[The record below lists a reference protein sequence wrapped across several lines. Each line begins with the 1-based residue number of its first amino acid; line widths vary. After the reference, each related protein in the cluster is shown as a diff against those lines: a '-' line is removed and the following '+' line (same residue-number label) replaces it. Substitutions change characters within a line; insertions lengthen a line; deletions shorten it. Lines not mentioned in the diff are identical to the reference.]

1 MQCSI
6 VYILLIN
13 SVYLHTASTLACPPN
28 LAPSSDRRHLYGPKK
43 STSVTLFDC
52 EKSCVVNKPSL
63 TSSFTSCDEETCG
76 TKFGKIFLEANRST
90 DLSTLHI
97 DTPLHI
103 RFIGNGICFSWSYS
117 CTGRLNYG
125 CEDTCYSECHST
137 MAEEVTLHYDTKWN
151 GEAKPLGVTG
161 KTERFVK
168 FKLEQLPS
176 GISGSKRSW
185 STHSLLMSVTPLIT
199 VAICSRV

>member
-1 MQCSI
+1 LLTFRRETLHLGQFIHLNFQQLDKMQCSI

-43 STSVTLFDC
+43 STS
-52 EKSCVVNKPSL
+52 
-63 TSSFTSCDEETCG
+63 
-76 TKFGKIFLEANRST
+76 
-90 DLSTLHI
+90 
-97 DTPLHI
+97 
-103 RFIGNGICFSWSYS
+103 ICFSWSYS